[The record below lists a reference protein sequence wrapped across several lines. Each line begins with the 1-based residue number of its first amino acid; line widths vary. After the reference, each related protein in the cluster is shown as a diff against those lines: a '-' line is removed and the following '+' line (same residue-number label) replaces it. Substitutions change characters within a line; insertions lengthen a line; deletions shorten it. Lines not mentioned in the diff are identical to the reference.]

1 MNFSIF
7 IFQLSM
13 ILLAAVS
20 LSGCKTKEYIREVR
34 TDTVQIV
41 RIDTLRDV
49 QVRVVRRDSVVHDSV
64 YEVHNVEGEVVYKE
78 VWRDR
83 LVNVFR
89 SDSLDK
95 YRALCDSLRTAQRD
109 VEIREVVTTR
119 NVYKGWWAFSALLFA
134 VAIYIYFRLRK

>member
-1 MNFSIF
+1 MLCS
-7 IFQLSM
+7 
-13 ILLAAVS
+13 
-20 LSGCKTKEYIREVR
+20 CKTKEYIREVR

-49 QVRVVRRDSVVHDSV
+49 QVRMVRRDSVVHDSV

-109 VEIREVVTTR
+109 VEIREFVTTR
-119 NVYKGWWAFSALLFA
+119 NVYKGWWAFSALVIIFA
-134 VAIYIYFRLRK
+134 VFLYYHLRR